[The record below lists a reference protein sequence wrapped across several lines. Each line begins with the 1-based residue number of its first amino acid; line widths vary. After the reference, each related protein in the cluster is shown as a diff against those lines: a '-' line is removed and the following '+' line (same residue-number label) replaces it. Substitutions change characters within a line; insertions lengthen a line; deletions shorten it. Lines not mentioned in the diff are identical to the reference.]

1 MNYNKKDIMEIVEII
16 LGEDADGVYV
26 SQEVV
31 DRDVSVGDTPVYS
44 SLGKMPFEIMPIE
57 DYYVEMGMS
66 KICIIPKRRTDWV
79 IKIPITGI
87 YRENWSDDEEDFCD
101 YNSGNFL
108 GCEKIGKAICDL
120 CDEERVLYADSSDEL
135 KRVLANV
142 EYVGEYNGIPVY
154 VQERVKVIE
163 FLATTKDK
171 KFFLGVFNFISNEI
185 DRINEIMDDSKD
197 SSNFSDSFIANV
209 ILKIG
214 FLKAVK
220 VFEEISREITDIHEW
235 NYGYDY
241 DGNAKLFDYS
251 GYSRQYTYEFFKKG
265 EVA

>member
-16 LGEDADGVYV
+16 LGENADGIYV
-26 SQEVV
+26 SQEVI
-31 DRDVSVGDTPVYS
+31 DRDVSVGDTPIYS
-44 SLGKMPFEIMPIE
+44 LLGKIPFEIMPIE

-87 YRENWSDDEEDFCD
+87 YCEKWSDDEEDFYD
-101 YNSGNFL
+101 YDSENFL
-108 GCEKIGKAICDL
+108 GYEKIGKAICDL

-135 KRVLANV
+135 KRVLANI

-171 KFFLGVFNFISNEI
+171 KFSLGSSSFISNEI
-185 DRINEIMDDSKD
+185 DRIDDIVDDSED
-197 SSNFSDSFIANV
+197 SSNFSDSFIANI

-220 VFEEISREITDIHEW
+220 VFEEIIREITDIHEW

-241 DGNAKLFDYS
+241 NGDAKLFDYS
-251 GYSRQYTYEFFKKG
+251 GYSRLYTYEFFKKG